1 MLLSPTDREAFVGAV
16 TNVCEQSF
24 YAFAEP
30 ACDEVI
36 ERAAALASWYEV
48 VVDFTGPFDG
58 ALYVAMPTALAR
70 ELFSAFLGLEAD
82 APADAAAVDDL
93 VGEFGNMACG
103 AWLTTLHEPECFA
116 LQHPAVCTT
125 TEPALIGA
133 TIMAVNDQP
142 VAIGIRLPKRTI

>member
-1 MLLSPTDREAFVGAV
+1 V

-30 ACDEVI
+30 AGAEVLD
-36 ERAAALASWYEV
+36 RAAVWASWYEV

-58 ALYVAMPTALAR
+58 ALYVALPTPLAH
-70 ELFSAFLGLEAD
+70 ELFSAFLGLDAD
-82 APADAAAVDDL
+82 APADEAAVDDL

-103 AWLTTLHEPECFA
+103 AWLTTLHEPECFN
-116 LQHPAVCTT
+116 LQHPAVRMT

-133 TIMAVNDQP
+133 TILAVNDQP
-142 VAIGIRLPKRTI
+142 VAIGIRLPKRQS